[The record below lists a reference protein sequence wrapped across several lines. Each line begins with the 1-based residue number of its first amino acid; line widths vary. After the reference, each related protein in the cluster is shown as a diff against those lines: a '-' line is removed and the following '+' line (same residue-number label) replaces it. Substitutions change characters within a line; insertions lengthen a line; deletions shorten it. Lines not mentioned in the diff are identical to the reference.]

1 MTIFAQAFKIPSSP
15 VETKFHGNIG
25 EVISGIFEYAIPIA
39 GIFMLGMIIVGGYHL
54 MISAGNPDKVK
65 EGQNKISLGIL
76 GFIVV
81 FISWFVFRIVETI
94 FGINILG

>member
-1 MTIFAQAFKIPSSP
+1 MIAFAQVFKIPSSS
-15 VETKFHGNIG
+15 VETKFHGSIG

-54 MISAGNPDKVK
+54 MISAGNPEGIK

-81 FISWFVFRIVETI
+81 FVSWFILRIIETI
-94 FGINILG
+94 LGINILG